1 MSGRARVRFKA
12 GDIWDVPDDNLRYEV
27 IDGDLFMAPAPGW
40 SHQYALAE
48 LHVALHNWV
57 RRYRLGHV
65 VEAPFGVILDGE
77 TAVQPDLVYVS
88 NNRAGIIT
96 ERAVQGAP
104 DLVVEV
110 LSPST
115 EARDRGGKMRRYA
128 TAGVLHYWL
137 IDLQRR
143 AVESYELVD
152 DGYRLS
158 GTYGPTGVIRP
169 VPFPGLG
176 ISVDSLWS
184 A

>member
-1 MSGRARVRFKA
+1 LLRKSVALRHSISVATISAEVHAMPGRARVRFKA

-65 VEAPFGVILDGE
+65 VEAPSGVILDGE

-115 EARDRGGKMRRYA
+115 EAA
-128 TAGVLHYWL
+128 TAASRCAATR
-137 IDLQRR
+137 LQ
-143 AVESYELVD
+143 AS
-152 DGYRLS
+152 S
-158 GTYGPTGVIRP
+158 TTGSSTCNAAP
-169 VPFPGLG
+169 
-176 ISVDSLWS
+176 
-184 A
+184 